1 MNEERIIFMMRF
13 LFPLGGVGEFIS
25 STVQMCVKARM
36 RLFAFSALSLE
47 GENPIVGNHGSAI
60 EKRQQTGHR
69 REN

>member
-13 LFPLGGVGEFIS
+13 LFPLGGLGEFIS
-25 STVQMCVKARM
+25 STVQMCVKVRM
-36 RLFAFSALSLE
+36 RLFEFSGLSIE